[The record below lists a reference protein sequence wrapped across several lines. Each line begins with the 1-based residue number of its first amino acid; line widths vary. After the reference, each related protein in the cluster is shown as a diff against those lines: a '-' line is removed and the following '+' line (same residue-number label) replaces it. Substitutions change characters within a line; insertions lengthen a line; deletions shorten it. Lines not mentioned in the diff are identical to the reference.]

1 MQGAKDCYIG
11 LYQFGISGTYMCQN
25 CYKADS
31 AIMHWNRF
39 QHAIIKDTRAVK
51 NGPRNVKTTLLQ
63 PLIDNLLYPTKAKG
77 TKSKLDNRLLTLT
90 TQ

>member
-1 MQGAKDCYIG
+1 M
-11 LYQFGISGTYMCQN
+11 LYRVVSVWYFWDIYVSKLLQSRLFNNALESVSTRDQ
-25 CYKADS
+25 
-31 AIMHWNRF
+31 
-39 QHAIIKDTRAVK
+39 DTRAVK

-63 PLIDNLLYPTKAKG
+63 PLIDNLLYPTKTKG